1 VLEEWLLL
9 IPSLFSM
16 VGGVIGYKQY
26 ISKLAGISDEREFLS
41 RSNREFRQFALKY
54 AVIGGTMAGFLGI
67 VAARISSGKAVP
79 GNVPLLMVIVFLMIL
94 VALLSIYFITAGV
107 LYDPRSSA
115 RVKKDMIQSMIAAAM
130 AVNAVPLIS
139 VCIFLA
145 IVEKPY

>member
-1 VLEEWLLL
+1 MLEEWLLL

-79 GNVPLLMVIVFLMIL
+79 GNVPLLMVIVFFDDPCR
-94 VALLSIYFITAGV
+94 FIV
-107 LYDPRSSA
+107 HLFHHRRRS
-115 RVKKDMIQSMIAAAM
+115 
-130 AVNAVPLIS
+130 L
-139 VCIFLA
+139 
-145 IVEKPY
+145 

>member
-1 VLEEWLLL
+1 MLEEWLLL

-26 ISKLAGISDEREFLS
+26 ISKLAGISEREFLS